1 MAVRMPVARG
11 VKVTSTTQAA
21 PAANTLSQFLVW
33 AKFDVWGPM
42 MLMERMLN
50 GLLEL
55 FSTFTALGRARRATI
70 AEPKFKS
77 GGDT

>member
-1 MAVRMPVARG
+1 
-11 VKVTSTTQAA
+11 
-21 PAANTLSQFLVW
+21 LVW